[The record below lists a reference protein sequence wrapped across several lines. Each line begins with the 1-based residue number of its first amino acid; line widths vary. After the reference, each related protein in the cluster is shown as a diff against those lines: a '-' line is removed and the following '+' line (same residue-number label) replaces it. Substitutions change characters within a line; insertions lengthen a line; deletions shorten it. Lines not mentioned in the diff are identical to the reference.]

1 VYALIGTGYTSLEE
15 CVDGCGACIQ
25 GSGTPTSVEFE
36 TFTIPDAL
44 QVFDKCN
51 DPSLSNAIIDTGPL
65 STQGTPYVA
74 GDLDICPECLAICVT
89 ASGVGT
95 AWWFKAYDALGGLVF
110 SEAGGYE
117 GNTPACF
124 GQSCNTTG
132 YNLTHS
138 TSGALKACDG
148 YSGYDLNTY
157 TATLTFSNGLV
168 SNKFDWISPYDAN
181 HFTGYDLYTAKYEE
195 SAIFD
200 NVCDA
205 FTCSRFKAR
214 NWIVLCSGNIV
225 WDLTGIAA
233 SGKDFTYTDVEGNSE
248 TRNYADWSEDCIA
261 HEGTSITANCN
272 ASCVP
277 PYYFN
282 INPTYPTFPS

>member
-124 GQSCNTTG
+124 GQSCNTSPYSLNYITSGICTANGNTG
-132 YNLTHS
+132 YFIHENYGASS
-138 TSGALKACDG
+138 TWQ
-148 YSGYDLNTY
+148 
-157 TATLTFSNGLV
+157 NGIDPA
-168 SNKFDWISPYDAN
+168 KFAWISPYSASDFAGS
-181 HFTGYDLYTAKYEE
+181 TLYTANFSE
-195 SAIFD
+195 SADISD
-200 NVCDA
+200 SCIGEVCL
-205 FTCSRFKAR
+205 RYR
-214 NWIVLCSGNIV
+214 YINIPLVCSGNILWSLLDV
-225 WDLTGIAA
+225 AV
-233 SGKDFTYTDVEGNSE
+233 SGLANNSNGEPFTYGQAWESCI
-248 TRNYADWSEDCIA
+248 ED
-261 HEGTSITANCN
+261 GANFSYDCD
-272 ASCVP
+272 ASCIP
-277 PYYFN
+277 PLYFN